1 LRKPW
6 ILSIIEKTDTNEKR
20 YKRMDLEELKTLI
33 TLAEC
38 KNFTK
43 AAKLQHVVQS
53 TVSNRIRSLE
63 EQTGVQL
70 VVRDKAGIKLTTE
83 GEVFLDYA
91 KRIQELN
98 DSAFHEIHLLKK
110 YEDRLSVAG
119 PQWIMDYFVKDFV
132 IDFAQRNERLAVKVT
147 IAHSEEII
155 PMLQDKIIDLAVIAY
170 RVSAPDMVCI
180 PFKASDIIF
189 VGDAKGYKHLQAG
202 IRKKELGDL
211 PLIYSD
217 IWENYLS
224 EISDNILP
232 DRRIFKMHCNMLSDA
247 KEFCCRGIGCCFF
260 PEVVVRK
267 EIEDGRL
274 TRIPIIDLEVKHFQ
288 IYIIYNK
295 QRLKS
300 KAMTSWLDSYRS
312 FSIA

>member
-1 LRKPW
+1 
-6 ILSIIEKTDTNEKR
+6 
-20 YKRMDLEELKTLI
+20 MDLEELKTLI
-33 TLAEC
+33 ALAEC

-43 AAKLQHVVQS
+43 AAKMQHVVQS

-98 DSAFHEIHLLKK
+98 DSAFHEIHMLKK
-110 YEDRLSVAG
+110 YEDRLRVAG
-119 PQWIMDYFVKDFV
+119 PQWIMDYFIKDFV
-132 IDFAQRNERLAVKVT
+132 IDFAQKHEFLAVKVT

-155 PMLQDKIIDLAVIAY
+155 PMLQDKIFDFAAIAY
-170 RVSAPDMVCI
+170 KVSALDILCV
-180 PFKASDIIF
+180 PFKTSDIIF
-189 VGDAKGYKHLQAG
+189 VGDAKRYKHLQAG
-202 IRKKELGDL
+202 IRKKELGNL

-224 EISDNILP
+224 EISGNVLP
-232 DRRIFKMHCNMLSDA
+232 DKRMFKMHCNMLSDA
-247 KEFCCRGIGCCFF
+247 KEFCSRGIGCCFF
-260 PEVVVRK
+260 PEIIVRK

-274 TRIPIIDLEVKHFQ
+274 TRIPIVDLDVKHFQ
-288 IYIIYNK
+288 IYIAYNK
-295 QRLKS
+295 QRLES
-300 KAMTSWLDSYRS
+300 KAVTCWLNSYKE
-312 FSIA
+312 FSIE

>member
-1 LRKPW
+1 
-6 ILSIIEKTDTNEKR
+6 
-20 YKRMDLEELKTLI
+20 MDLEELKTLI

-119 PQWIMDYFVKDFV
+119 PQ
-132 IDFAQRNERLAVKVT
+132 
-147 IAHSEEII
+147 
-155 PMLQDKIIDLAVIAY
+155 
-170 RVSAPDMVCI
+170 
-180 PFKASDIIF
+180 
-189 VGDAKGYKHLQAG
+189 
-202 IRKKELGDL
+202 
-211 PLIYSD
+211 
-217 IWENYLS
+217 
-224 EISDNILP
+224 
-232 DRRIFKMHCNMLSDA
+232 
-247 KEFCCRGIGCCFF
+247 
-260 PEVVVRK
+260 
-267 EIEDGRL
+267 
-274 TRIPIIDLEVKHFQ
+274 
-288 IYIIYNK
+288 
-295 QRLKS
+295 
-300 KAMTSWLDSYRS
+300 
-312 FSIA
+312 